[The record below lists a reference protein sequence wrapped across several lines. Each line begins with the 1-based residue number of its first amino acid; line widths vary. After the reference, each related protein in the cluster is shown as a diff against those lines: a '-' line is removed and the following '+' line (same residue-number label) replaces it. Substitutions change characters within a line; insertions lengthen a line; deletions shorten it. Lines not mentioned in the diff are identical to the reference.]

1 MLQKMRRIQVVGA
14 KRDFQPVVDALYHM
28 GTVHLEDVSAL
39 TQGIKKVE
47 PDKGAD
53 IASIL
58 VKIDSIF
65 FTLPATND
73 PEKSAR
79 IAKSLAS
86 RSQKDILAR
95 ADEVI
100 KELEWTSKDL
110 ALKKSDLEYTIT
122 ALNRYEK
129 VIDRIQ
135 HIEPELPALEG
146 YEVSVLIIQ
155 KEFEAVLA
163 LLREE
168 IKQITGDQF
177 EFIHTEVDKESIAV
191 ITVFNKKFSDPVHS
205 LFFSANVNEVRL
217 PSEFT
222 GKKFSDMLLILD
234 EKRRQSAVE
243 IASINKTLEKLSAE
257 WYAELSVLR
266 PAIEDIGEE
275 IDTFGKFG
283 ESDHAFVIM
292 GWIPLKHLKL
302 AKEKLIKDFGGR
314 VVLEELEVT
323 DKDLENAPVFYDNPW
338 YVKPFEFFMQLV
350 RLPKYMEVDPS
361 PLMAIFFPLFF
372 GIMVGDIGYGL
383 VIMALAAAVKMKFPG
398 VTWLRD
404 IASVLIISSIP
415 TIIFG
420 FIFGEFFGDLGE
432 SMGWLHPMS
441 IGGIVWNRMEA
452 VIPMLLFV
460 MAIGVGHVF
469 LGLFIGMA
477 NAITVRSK
485 KHLYEKVGMLLAILS
500 LIVILGSAAGILP
513 GLLLYAGLGLMAI
526 GLVLLFLGGGIIFG
540 TIELMSAVSNILSYA
555 RLMAIGMASVVLAI
569 VANKMG
575 GAVEVLFLG
584 LVVSVLMHS
593 MNLVMAMFSPSIHSL
608 RLHIVEFFSKFYE
621 GGGMPYKPFGHVE
634 KN

>member
-1 MLQKMRRIQVVGA
+1 MLQKMRRIQVVGV
-14 KRDFQPVVDALYHM
+14 KRDFRPVVDALYHM
-28 GTVHLEDVSAL
+28 GTLHLEDVSAL
-39 TQGIKKVE
+39 TPGIKKVE

-65 FTLPATND
+65 FTLPATQD
-73 PEKSAR
+73 PENRTR
-79 IAKSLAS
+79 IAKSLES
-86 RSQKDILAR
+86 KSQKDILAR
-95 ADEVI
+95 AEQVI
-100 KELEWTSKDL
+100 AELEWTSKDL

-129 VIDRIQ
+129 VIDHIQ
-135 HIEPELPALEG
+135 HIEPELPVLEG

-177 EFIHTEVDKESIAV
+177 EFIHTDVDKESIAV

-217 PSEFT
+217 PPEYT
-222 GKKFSDMLLILD
+222 GKKFSDMLLMID
-234 EKRRQSAVE
+234 EKRRQSIEE

-257 WYAELSVLR
+257 WYVELSVLR

-275 IDTFGKFG
+275 VDTFGKFG

-292 GWIPLKHLKL
+292 GWMPLKYLEQ
-302 AKEKLIKDFGGR
+302 AKEKLTKDFGGR
-314 VVLEELEVT
+314 VVLEELELT
-323 DKDLENAPVFYDNPW
+323 GKDLENAPVFYDNPW
-338 YVKPFEFFMQLV
+338 FVKPFEFFMQLV

-372 GIMVGDIGYGL
+372 GLMVGDIGYGI
-383 VIMALAAAVKMKFPG
+383 VIMALAAVVKMKFPR
-398 VTWLRD
+398 VTWLSD

-415 TIIFG
+415 AIIFG
-420 FIFGEFFGDLGE
+420 FVFGEFFGDLGE

-441 IGGIVWNRMEA
+441 IGGVVWNRMDA

-460 MAIGVGHVF
+460 IAIGILHVF

-477 NAITVRSK
+477 NAITIRSK
-485 KHLYEKVGMLLAILS
+485 KHLYEKVGMFLAILS
-500 LIVILGSAAGILP
+500 LIVMLGTAAGILP
-513 GLLLYAGLGLMAI
+513 GLLLYAGFGLMAVGI
-526 GLVLLFLGGGIIFG
+526 ALLILGGGVLG
-540 TIELMSAVSNILSYA
+540 AIELMSAVGNILSYA

-569 VANKMG
+569 VANRMG
-575 GAVEVLFLG
+575 GTLGVVLLG
-584 LVVSVLMHS
+584 LVVAVLLHS
-593 MNLVMAMFSPSIHSL
+593 LNLVMAMFSPSIHSL
-608 RLHIVEFFSKFYE
+608 RLHMVEFFSKFYE

-634 KN
+634 RT